1 MEGNGGES
9 DSSGVIDLEAG
20 EWNQVD
26 LTGEELQ
33 GGPTMST
40 PPKSKKKKR
49 IGQMSGEG
57 GKEKKGGGKKRAKK
71 EGGDGSV
78 EPDAE
83 VQSDFTSWAHGGA
96 PPTIQFSTA
105 MKTQP
110 PKNWMSKQV
119 IPSLCIIAIPCC
131 TCMPT
136 CLACHLAVLVLLS
149 DNQLCQGAKDA
160 ADCRPWMDCARLAGS
175 VDFKFSVQGS
185 LSDAVQQLSTPVYS
199 KRTKV
204 SIGGGEFG
212 IATWN
217 EQGEPTSKG
226 TITVGALLDW
236 CKEGKLAPAEG
247 VRETLEAM
255 RELM

>member
-33 GGPTMST
+33 TGPTNSA

-105 MKTQP
+105 MKIQP

-119 IPSLCIIAIPCC
+119 VPSSCIITIPCC

-136 CLACHLAVLVLLS
+136 CLA
-149 DNQLCQGAKDA
+149 
-160 ADCRPWMDCARLAGS
+160 
-175 VDFKFSVQGS
+175 
-185 LSDAVQQLSTPVYS
+185 
-199 KRTKV
+199 
-204 SIGGGEFG
+204 
-212 IATWN
+212 
-217 EQGEPTSKG
+217 
-226 TITVGALLDW
+226 
-236 CKEGKLAPAEG
+236 
-247 VRETLEAM
+247 
-255 RELM
+255 